1 MAGRKRHTRSLRTAK
16 RFEIVGNLLP
26 SPHVLILH
34 SEVHELENEA
44 TFLHACEIK
53 FRGGLGM
60 RLKSSFISQ
69 SKVAPHLTYTHDK
82 WIAYKVRYS

>member
-1 MAGRKRHTRSLRTAK
+1 MHAGVSSHMINVQVRKWLGRKRHTRSLRTAK

-60 RLKSSFISQ
+60 RG
-69 SKVAPHLTYTHDK
+69 
-82 WIAYKVRYS
+82 